1 MMTTRNIFFIDS
13 SVVNYQTLIDALP
26 ADSEWFLLNPNQD
39 GIEQIQAILSN
50 YNELNTIQ
58 ILSQGTQGVLYL
70 GNTVLDQ
77 QNIDRYSS
85 QLGRIG
91 KSLSP
96 SGNLLLYGCN
106 GTQGGSAVQ
115 KCDESIRFLR
125 WKPGL
130 NIRHPA
136 QKVLL
141 ERSSRA
147 NAKGQPDL

>member
-1 MMTTRNIFFIDS
+1 M
-13 SVVNYQTLIDALP
+13 
-26 ADSEWFLLNPNQD
+26 
-39 GIEQIQAILSN
+39 QAILSS
-50 YNELNTIQ
+50 YSELNTIQ
-58 ILSQGTQGVLYL
+58 ILSHGAQGVLNL

-77 QNIDRYSS
+77 HNIDRYSS

-96 SGNLLLYGCN
+96 SGDLLLYGCN
-106 GTQGGSAVQ
+106 VAQVQ
-115 KCDESIRFLR
+115 KCDESIRLLR
-125 WKPGL
+125 WRPGL

-147 NAKGQPDL
+147 NAKGQPVL

>member
-1 MMTTRNIFFIDS
+1 MTTKNIFFIDS
-13 SVVNYQTLIDALP
+13 GVANYQALIDALP
-26 ADSEWFLLNPNQD
+26 ANSEWFLLNPDQD
-39 GIEQIQAILSN
+39 GIEQMQAILSN
-50 YNELNTIQ
+50 YSELNTIQ
-58 ILSQGTQGVLYL
+58 ILSHGAQGVLNL

-77 QNIDRYSS
+77 HNIDRYSS

-106 GTQGGSAVQ
+106 VAQVQ
-115 KCDESIRFLR
+115 KCDKSIRLLR

-147 NAKGQPDL
+147 NAKGQPVL

>member
-13 SVVNYQTLIDALP
+13 GIANYQALIDALP
-26 ADSEWFLLNPNQD
+26 ANSEWFLLNPDQD
-39 GIEQIQAILSN
+39 GIEQIQMILSS
-50 YNELNTIQ
+50 YSELNTIQ
-58 ILSQGTQGVLYL
+58 ILSHGAHGVLHL

-77 QNIDRYSS
+77 HNIDSYSS
-85 QLGRIG
+85 QFGHIG

-96 SGNLLLYGCN
+96 SGDLLLYGCN
-106 GTQGGSAVQ
+106 VAQVQ
-115 KCDESIRFLR
+115 KCDESISLLR
-125 WKPGL
+125 WRPGL

-147 NAKGQPDL
+147 NAKGQSVL